1 MASTSWYKSKTLWF
15 NIITQGMWVIQE
27 FAGAELVSPT
37 TALMVITLGNAG
49 LRLIT
54 KEPIGSVK

>member
-1 MASTSWYKSKTLWF
+1 MTSKSWYKSKTLWF
-15 NIITQGMWVIQE
+15 NLITQTMWVVQE
-27 FAGAELVSPT
+27 FAGADLVNPT

-54 KEPIGSVK
+54 KETLTS